1 MLIIAP
7 FAVAGAAFE
16 TWNRVIFFWSDFVL
30 HETLGGY
37 EATAAAT
44 RTATPPS
51 SSASAPA
58 LASIDP
64 QTGAPS
70 ATPAPDPTSGE
81 PALYQLQ
88 KFSSPLVWTVPR
100 TYSTA

>member
-30 HETLGGY
+30 HETLAGY

-51 SSASAPA
+51 SSAPAPA
-58 LASIDP
+58 SASIDP

-70 ATPAPDPTSGE
+70 ATPANLSL
-81 PALYQLQ
+81 A
-88 KFSSPLVWTVPR
+88 
-100 TYSTA
+100 A

>member
-1 MLIIAP
+1 VLIIAP
-7 FAVAGAAFE
+7 FAVAGTAFE

-30 HETLGGY
+30 HELAGY

-44 RTATPPS
+44 RTARPPS

-70 ATPAPDPTSGE
+70 AMPADLSL
-81 PALYQLQ
+81 A
-88 KFSSPLVWTVPR
+88 
-100 TYSTA
+100 A